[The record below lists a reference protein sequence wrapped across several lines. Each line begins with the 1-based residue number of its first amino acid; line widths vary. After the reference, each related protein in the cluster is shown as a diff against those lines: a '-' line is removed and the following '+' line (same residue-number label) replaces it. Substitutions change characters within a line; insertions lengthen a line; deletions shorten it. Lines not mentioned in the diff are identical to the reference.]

1 MGSPAPTHQTVAL
14 VPARGGSK
22 SIPHKNI
29 QLLAG
34 RPLLYWVCLAAERC
48 ESVDATFVSTDDPQI
63 VDVVLRLG
71 LEKVRPIER
80 APETATDTASTES
93 VMLDFASR
101 VKFEHILLL
110 QATSPLT
117 HDDDLRRAF
126 SVYQG
131 GTAADSVL
139 SLVRQRRFFWEEQ
152 QDGFVRALNYDPRH
166 RIRRQDQRG
175 SLVENGAFYLTSRE
189 HLLQSRCR
197 LSGRIAYVEMP
208 SDTFVELDEPDDWIT
223 VEHLLRRRL
232 KMTAKR
238 TPRRDQIRLVATDVD
253 GVLTDSG
260 MYYSESG
267 DELKKFST
275 RDGKGFE
282 LLRNDGLL
290 TCIITGEASRSVE
303 RRAAKL
309 RVDEVFTNVQ
319 DKVACMDAIL
329 RRRGLDWAQV
339 AYVGDDLGD
348 LALLKRVG
356 FSSAPADA
364 VEAVRKAVHLVTVS
378 PGGNGAFREVAEHVL
393 SLRGTPTNLV
403 P

>member
-1 MGSPAPTHQTVAL
+1 
-14 VPARGGSK
+14 
-22 SIPHKNI
+22 
-29 QLLAG
+29 
-34 RPLLYWVCLAAERC
+34 
-48 ESVDATFVSTDDPQI
+48 
-63 VDVVLRLG
+63 
-71 LEKVRPIER
+71 
-80 APETATDTASTES
+80 
-93 VMLDFASR
+93 
-101 VKFEHILLL
+101 
-110 QATSPLT
+110 
-117 HDDDLRRAF
+117 
-126 SVYQG
+126 
-131 GTAADSVL
+131 
-139 SLVRQRRFFWEEQ
+139 
-152 QDGFVRALNYDPRH
+152 
-166 RIRRQDQRG
+166 
-175 SLVENGAFYLTSRE
+175 
-189 HLLQSRCR
+189 
-197 LSGRIAYVEMP
+197 
-208 SDTFVELDEPDDWIT
+208 
-223 VEHLLRRRL
+223 
-232 KMTAKR
+232 MTAKR